1 MGVSAVLKTHT
12 FDWVK
17 PGQFYLTMVV
27 PYVLTCVEGSAL

>member
-1 MGVSAVLKTHT
+1 MGASAALKTHT
-12 FDWVK
+12 FDWGK